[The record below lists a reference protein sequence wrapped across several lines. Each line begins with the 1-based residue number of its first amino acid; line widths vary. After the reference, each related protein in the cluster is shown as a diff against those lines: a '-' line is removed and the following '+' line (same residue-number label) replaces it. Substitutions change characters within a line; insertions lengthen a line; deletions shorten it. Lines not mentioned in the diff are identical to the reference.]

1 MSQEKDESDKVIRI
15 FKSGNVILF
24 FCLIEI
30 LNNSRIFVLT
40 L

>member
-24 FCLIEI
+24 FCLIETTYFTVFLFTI
-30 LNNSRIFVLT
+30 
-40 L
+40 